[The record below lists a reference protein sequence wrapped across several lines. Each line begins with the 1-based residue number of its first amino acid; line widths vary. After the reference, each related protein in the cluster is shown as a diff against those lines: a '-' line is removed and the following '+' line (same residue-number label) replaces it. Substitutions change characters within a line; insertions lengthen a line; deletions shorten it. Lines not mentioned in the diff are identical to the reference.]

1 MGRSFHRVSTYSS
14 LVPLRSVHGRLSLP
28 GVKSDL
34 SMPLLYVTFVICM
47 SSSMDPRKRG
57 KPFMLWF

>member
-1 MGRSFHRVSTYSS
+1 MGISLNHVSIYSS
-14 LVPLRSVHGRLSLP
+14 LGPLRSLRGRLSLP

-34 SMPLLYVTFVICM
+34 STPLLYVTFVICM
-47 SSSMDPRKRG
+47 SSSMDPRRRG